1 MIHVTQVG
9 TDDPAE
15 FEVRIENGRGRT
27 THRVT
32 VASETGAA
40 LAPNIEPAELVRASF
55 EFLLEREPAEAI
67 MTRFD
72 LTVISRY
79 FPEYA
84 SEIGNYLR

>member
-1 MIHVTQVG
+1 VIDVTQTG

-15 FEVRIENGRGRT
+15 FEVRIDSGSGQT

-32 VASETGAA
+32 VASETRAA
-40 LAPNIEPAELVRASF
+40 LAPQAEPAELVRASF

-72 LTVISRY
+72 LTVIVRY
-79 FPEYA
+79 FPEFD
-84 SEIGNYLR
+84 SEIGTYLR